1 MICNRLAK
9 GFRLVVVLS
18 LLMAAMAPGVYALP
32 PEPGPAPEVGLTPPE
47 PETSALESSA
57 LEQRLRHE
65 NQAKSSR
72 FSLLPHKPNY
82 LLPITYNTSPGRGDA
97 SSVGEELDPV
107 EVKFQISLKTPIL
120 EDFIGGKGT
129 LFVAYSQLAFWQA
142 YKSQNSSPFR
152 EINFEPEVFIAYP
165 TGYQFLGV
173 SSQFVTLGF
182 NHQSNGRSEPLSRSW
197 NRIIANFVFQKGDLY
212 FNFRP
217 WIRIPESVESD
228 DNPNMEKYYGYGEFS
243 AIYARKNQ
251 TLNLLLRNNLRQ
263 ENKGALQLDWSFPL
277 HGKIKGYLQFF
288 TGYGESLVDYN
299 HSNTRLGVGVMLT
312 DWL

>member
-1 MICNRLAK
+1 MACPPPAKRLWIILALTL
-9 GFRLVVVLS
+9 LVGIW
-18 LLMAAMAPGVYALP
+18 APKVYALQSDP
-32 PEPGPAPEVGLTPPE
+32 VPAPEV
-47 PETSALESSA
+47 ETTAGAAEDSVLESSA

-65 NQAKSSR
+65 NQAKRSR

-82 LLPITYNTSPGRGDA
+82 LLPVTYNTSPGRGDA

-120 EDFIGGKGT
+120 EDFIAGKGI
-129 LFVAYSQLAFWQA
+129 LYVAYSQLAFWQA

-152 EINFEPEVFIAYP
+152 EINFEPEIFVAYP

-197 NRIIANFVFQKGDLY
+197 NRIIANFVFQKGNLY

-217 WIRIPESVESD
+217 WIRIPENAETD
-228 DNPNMEKYYGYGEFS
+228 DNPNMEKYFGYGEFS
-243 AIYARKNQ
+243 ALYARKNQ

-277 HGKIKGYLQFF
+277 HGKVKGYLQFF

>member
-1 MICNRLAK
+1 MRFTRQVHGLGVIIA
-9 GFRLVVVLS
+9 FT
-18 LLMAAMAPGVYALP
+18 LLMAAGVPNVHALQ
-32 PEPGPAPEVGLTPPE
+32 PEPSAAEGVELAPSD
-47 PETSALESSA
+47 PETSDPERSA
-57 LEQRLRHE
+57 LEQRMQQE
-65 NQAKSSR
+65 KQTKKSR

-82 LLPITYNTSPGRGDA
+82 LLPLTYNSSPGRGDA
-97 SSVGEELDPV
+97 GSVGEELDPV
-107 EVKFQISLKTPIL
+107 EVKFQISLKTPIWEEL
-120 EDFIGGKGT
+120 IGDSGT
-129 LFVAYSQLAFWQA
+129 LYVAYSQLAFWQA

-152 EINFEPEVFIAYP
+152 EINFEPEIFVAFQ

-212 FNFRP
+212 FNLRP
-217 WIRIPESVESD
+217 WIRIPESAASD

-243 AIYARKNQ
+243 ALYARKNQ

-277 HGKIKGYLQFF
+277 HGKVKGYLQFF

>member
-1 MICNRLAK
+1 MTCNRPAKRIWLVLA
-9 GFRLVVVLS
+9 LA
-18 LLMAAMAPGVYALP
+18 LLMGPWTPEVYALQQEP
-32 PEPGPAPEVGLTPPE
+32 DLAREGEVAPDAAETSDPGP
-47 PETSALESSA
+47 SA
-57 LEQRLRHE
+57 LEQRMGQE
-65 NQAKSSR
+65 KQAKMSR

-82 LLPITYNTSPGRGDA
+82 LLPVTYNSSPGRGDV

-107 EVKFQISLKTPIL
+107 EVKFQISLKTPIWEGL
-120 EDFIGGKGT
+120 IGDHGT
-129 LFVAYSQLAFWQA
+129 LYVAYSQLAFWQA

-152 EINFEPEVFIAYP
+152 EINFEPEIFVAFQ

-212 FNFRP
+212 FNLRP
-217 WIRIPESVESD
+217 WIRISESAASD

-243 AIYARKNQ
+243 ALYARKNQ

-263 ENKGALQLDWSFPL
+263 ENKGALQLDWSFPV
-277 HGKIKGYLQFF
+277 HGKVKGYLQFF